1 MSSFQQRIDDGVSG
15 MYEGLDNGLN
25 KVNDHMYGIQRK
37 WYYLFGGLSNTA
49 KTTFVDWMLMN
60 AIRDADM
67 KGIELH
73 VYYYSYEIDAESK
86 KCVWMSNHLYNK
98 YRCEIPPQKIA
109 GYGKHNRLT
118 PQEKALVDAETAYID
133 KLFARIHFRYDPA
146 NPTGI
151 YKELMDHFDQHGKF
165 NKEKYKAPA
174 SDKYGNDVYDNEGN
188 RVYEDRERIVSYTAK
203 NPHAY
208 HIVVHDHIALTK
220 IERKYSLK
228 ENLDKLS
235 EYYVWLRNI
244 CGLTIMAIQQ
254 FNQTLNSVERKKF
267 SGVDLTP
274 QQNDFKD
281 SGNPFQD
288 SDTAC
293 GIMNPH
299 SLEMLEWK
307 GYRINDKGKPS
318 LKDSFRVFKIIKNR
332 KGKANVPYGIYFNPK
347 AGYFTELPN
356 PKDLTEQDYIDIEK
370 GVYY

>member
-1 MSSFQQRIDDGVSG
+1 MSDFQKRIDDGVSG
-15 MYEGLDNGLN
+15 KYEGLDNGLD
-25 KVNDHMYGIQRK
+25 KVNEFLYGVQRK

-49 KTTFVDWMLMN
+49 KTTFVDWVLMN

-67 KGIELH
+67 KGIDIH
-73 VYYYSYEIDAESK
+73 IFYYSYEIDAESK
-86 KCVWMSNHLYNK
+86 KCVWMSNHIFAK
-98 YRCEIPPQKIA
+98 YRIEIPPQKIA
-109 GYGKHNRLT
+109 GYGSNRLT
-118 PQEKALVDAETAYID
+118 PEEKEIVDRETPYID
-133 KLFARIHFRYDPA
+133 KLFSRINFRYDPN

-174 SDKYGNDVYDNEGN
+174 IDKYGNDVYDNEGN
-188 RVYEDRERIVSYTAK
+188 RVFEEKERIVSYTHN
-203 NPHAY
+203 NPNAY

-220 IERKYSLK
+220 IERKYTLK

-244 CGLTIMAIQQ
+244 CGLTVMAIQQ
-254 FNQTLNSVERKKF
+254 FNQTLNSVERRKF

-281 SGNPFQD
+281 SGNPYQD

-299 SLEMLEWK
+299 SLDMPEWK
-307 GYRINDKGKPS
+307 GYRINIKGKDS
-318 LKDSFRVFKIIKNR
+318 MKDSFRVFKIIKNR
-332 KGKANVPYGIYFNPK
+332 KGKANISFGIYFNPK
-347 AGYFTELPN
+347 AGFFKELPH
-356 PKDLTEQDYIDIEK
+356 PDKMTDQDYKEIKEGI
-370 GVYY
+370 YY